1 MKFNHYNPYKIPHLT
16 RVTENGKRYYLTPER
31 KMYPSVTTV
40 AGIFAKQGIV
50 EWRKRVGEETANKI
64 SVQASVRGTA
74 VHKICEDYINNVE
87 DYTHKHMPA
96 NIESFNSIKPIIDK
110 NIDNVIMQECP
121 LYSDYLKVAGT
132 VDCIAEWNK
141 KLAIIDFKTSRKPKK
156 LEWIDSYFMQT
167 SAYAVMFEEV
177 TGRPINKL
185 VVLITV
191 DNSEPQI
198 FIQKRDDWIWR
209 FKDARKEFAD
219 RYGY

>member
-1 MKFNHYNPYKIPHLT
+1 MRFNHYNPYKIPHLT
-16 RVTENGKRYYLTPER
+16 RVTENGKRYYLTPEG

-40 AGIFAKQGIV
+40 AGIFAKQGII

-64 SVQASVRGTA
+64 SVQAAVRGTA

-87 DYTHKHMPA
+87 NYTEKHMPA
-96 NIESFNSIKPIIDK
+96 NIESFNSIKPIIDS
-110 NIDNVIMQECP
+110 NINNVIMQECP
-121 LYSDYLKVAGT
+121 LYSHYLKVAGT
-132 VDCIAEWNK
+132 VDCIAEWNN

-167 SAYAVMFEEV
+167 SAYAVMFEEL
-177 TGRPINKL
+177 TDKPINKL
-185 VVLITV
+185 VVLISV
-191 DNSEPQI
+191 DNDEPQI
-198 FIQKRDDWIWR
+198 FIQKRDDWIWK